1 MKLSTML
8 MYSGNPREAADE
20 VAALEKAGLD
30 TVWVAEAYG
39 FDSPTLMGYLA
50 ARTETVE
57 IGAAIL
63 NVYSRTPSALAQT
76 AAGLDNVSGGRA
88 ILGLGASG
96 PQVIEG
102 WHGIPYDKPLT
113 RTREVVDIVRMA
125 LRRERLDHEGKIFS
139 LPLPADQGL
148 GLGKPLKMLTKPER
162 PSVPIYIAALG
173 QKNVE
178 GTAEYADGWLPF
190 MYAPERAKDVWG
202 DALAAGNAK
211 RREGLGPLEVVAGGM
226 VCVGDDVKGM
236 LDFARPMAALYI
248 GGMGAKGKNFYNT
261 LVSQY
266 GFEKEAA
273 QIQEMY
279 LGGNKRDAE
288 SVVPLELLEMC
299 NLVGPESYVKERI
312 AAFAEAGVTNLQIV
326 PVPTD
331 GDSAGLVRQMKEWI
345 VMTGAASTA
354 ARGRAR
360 VLPPDRPLV
369 HREGGQAAPR
379 AVGDRWP
386 GQPRGVDQGRRDGPA
401 LLRRRRGVR
410 RTGRAGLP
418 LQHGPRGGAHAGRRA
433 RSGLPRPHRHHRA
446 VPQQPR
452 HRRAEAAL
460 AARLRQR
467 RDHHRD
473 RDDRARR
480 RQRPAGH
487 PHQRRRQGRP
497 LRAHRAARRSS
508 ATARWPTS

>member
-1 MKLSTML
+1 MKLSTQL

-20 VAALEKAGLD
+20 VAALEQAGLD
-30 TVWVAEAYG
+30 TIWVAEAYG

-50 ARTETVE
+50 AKTETVE

-102 WHGIPYDKPLT
+102 WHGLPYDKPLG

-125 LRRERLDHEGKIFS
+125 LRRERLDHDGKIFT
-139 LPLPADQGL
+139 LPLPPGEGL

-162 PSVPIYIAALG
+162 SSVPIYIAALG
-173 QKNVE
+173 KKNVE

-190 MYAPERAKDVWG
+190 MYAPEKAADVWG
-202 DALAAGNAK
+202 DALAAGEAK
-211 RREGLGPLEVVAGGM
+211 RQEGLGKLEVVAGGM

-261 LVSQY
+261 LACEY
-266 GFEKEAA
+266 GYEKEAA

-288 SVVPLELLEMC
+288 AVVPQELLEMC

-312 AAFAEAGVTNLQIV
+312 AAFAESGVTNLQIV

-331 GDSAGLVRQMKEWI
+331 GDSAGLVRQMKEW
-345 VMTGAASTA
+345 VA
-354 ARGRAR
+354 
-360 VLPPDRPLV
+360 
-369 HREGGQAAPR
+369 
-379 AVGDRWP
+379 
-386 GQPRGVDQGRRDGPA
+386 
-401 LLRRRRGVR
+401 
-410 RTGRAGLP
+410 
-418 LQHGPRGGAHAGRRA
+418 
-433 RSGLPRPHRHHRA
+433 
-446 VPQQPR
+446 
-452 HRRAEAAL
+452 
-460 AARLRQR
+460 
-467 RDHHRD
+467 
-473 RDDRARR
+473 
-480 RQRPAGH
+480 
-487 PHQRRRQGRP
+487 
-497 LRAHRAARRSS
+497 
-508 ATARWPTS
+508 